1 MGQAKQRG
9 TFEER
14 KASAIQDQETV
25 LGMLAKQELAWWN
38 GLTPDEQK
46 RVAKNRITKKI
57 VRKIRRES
65 R

>member
-25 LGMLAKQELAWWN
+25 IGMLAKQELEWWN
-38 GLTPDEQK
+38 SLTVDEQK
-46 RVAKNRITKKI
+46 LVAKNRISKKI
-57 VRKIRRES
+57 IRKIRKQFR
-65 R
+65 